1 MDASKISLKYGVKSV
16 KFIGRTIRTF
26 NINKGNKKQNAKWL
40 RHEISHMGPVYIK
53 IGQLV
58 STRTDIFPEY
68 ITKELSNLQNNIQ
81 YMDFPEVQDIF
92 EEEFDH
98 PLCHYFSSFEEVPI
112 AAASIGQVHIGTLK
126 DVNVKI
132 ALKIQRKN
140 INMIFKHE
148 LTTIIIILMTIRN
161 LTINKKQFDDL
172 ILILEEL
179 LNNIENETNF
189 KKEKNG
195 MLIFHSLFK
204 DNSNIIVPRVYDELC
219 SEKVLAMEYIP
230 SMKIIDVVLDDQEIA
245 HSLMSAFVLN
255 VVNTGYIHCDPHP
268 GNIGITK
275 KNEIVLYDYGMYTK
289 FKGSILDYFKKIF
302 FALINKSTDEL
313 IDFMISSNLIIPTE
327 SNATSIQ
334 NLTAYEYVV
343 LERLLNYIYDYIYD
357 LDPIALLDKL
367 NNDEYIDLNDLP
379 FTFDR
384 QMIYLFKSFSTLEG
398 VCKQIYPEFNYVD
411 FMSEMIVDFID
422 TNMIIDKMVFDIKK
436 TSKMMTPD
444 KASINTNTYMKLNLE
459 KMEKKMVYEK
469 KVGVSLLLALLSYIM
484 FFI

>member
-1 MDASKISLKYGVKSV
+1 MDTSKISLKYGVKSV

-40 RHEISHMGPVYIK
+40 RQEISHMGPVYIK

-81 YMDFPEVQDIF
+81 YMDFSEVHDIF
-92 EEEFDH
+92 KEEFEH
-98 PLCHYFSSFEEVPI
+98 PICHYFSSFEEVPI
-112 AAASIGQVHIGTLK
+112 ASASIGQVHIGTLK

-140 INMIFKHE
+140 IDEIFRYE
-148 LTTIIIILMTIRN
+148 LTTIIVILMAIKS
-161 LTINKKQFDDL
+161 LTVNKKQFDDI
-172 ILILEEL
+172 ILILNEL
-179 LNNIENETNF
+179 LQNIRNETDF
-189 KKEKNG
+189 KKEKKG

-204 DNSNIIVPRVYDELC
+204 DNSNIIVPRVYNKLC

-327 SNATSIQ
+327 SNAKSIQ

-384 QMIYLFKSFSTLEG
+384 QMVYLFKSFSTLEG

-436 TSKMMTPD
+436 TSKIITPD
-444 KASINTNTYMKLNLE
+444 KTSINANTYMKLNLE